1 MLRRYWYSPA
11 TIAALTGS
19 VQAHATSATPYR
31 VGFLS
36 TPSLFFAL
44 TDPAV
49 LRAATLFEYDD
60 RWAADAAEAGGA
72 FAPFDYN
79 APPSALAPWAGSF
92 ELLVIDPPFIDRP
105 VWAAYMRAAAA
116 LLSAGGE
123 LLLTTVAEREEE
135 LTAAVRSL
143 TPSHAISEP

>member
-1 MLRRYWYSPA
+1 M
-11 TIAALTGS
+11 
-19 VQAHATSATPYR
+19 
-31 VGFLS
+31 
-36 TPSLFFAL
+36 
-44 TDPAV
+44 
-49 LRAATLFEYDD
+49 LRAATLFEYDE
-60 RWAADAAEAGGA
+60 RWAAEAAEAGGA

-116 LLSAGGE
+116 LLSEGGE
-123 LLLTTVAEREEE
+123 LLLTTVAEREDE

-143 TPSHAISEP
+143 TP